1 MLCLRGQAHS
11 GPVAPLR
18 LVGPNNTSCQAI
30 ADRAFRFVSILA
42 AAAAP
47 PLLLPPSEIPLVPAP
62 PARRRYGSPP
72 PSAPNHFLLA
82 CVFPSMG
89 WELPPS
95 TPAASISGKLP
106 SLMHFDLCSLL
117 QERKSF
123 DEKFVRID
131 TEKLCKLASA
141 ALGLQLRPLV
151 DLTCGALARIIGGK
165 TPDEVRD
172 IFHLPDDLTE
182 EEKLE
187 PLKNINDDPTIRL
200 LNRLYAKKRKELQ
213 ERQKLK
219 DVQTQEELKDERSLD
234 ELLCFINGDEGSRGG
249 KAAKSKKK
257 NKRRKD
263 QAKNPSK
270 ANSEPVNKEGAGCV
284 VQRKADIGNI
294 SRLPCQSP
302 GLQDDIEY
310 PFEDADLDDGLDP
323 AMREEIDR

>member
-1 MLCLRGQAHS
+1 MSESELAVIKPEALKTYIWLQCFDGSIQQVEEE
-11 GPVAPLR
+11 VAMFCPMICR
-18 LVGPNNTSCQAI
+18 EIVKNGTGSSKNHAI
-30 ADRAFRFVSILA
+30 VLPERVNPASLSLILDYCRFHQ
-42 AAAAP
+42 
-47 PLLLPPSEIPLVPAP
+47 VPG
-62 PARRRYGSPP
+62 RS
-72 PSAPNHFLLA
+72 N
-82 CVFPSMG
+82 
-89 WELPPS
+89 
-95 TPAASISGKLP
+95 K
-106 SLMHFDLCSLL
+106 
-117 QERKSF
+117 ERKSF

-219 DVQTQEELKDERSLD
+219 DVQTQEEQKDERSLD
-234 ELLCFINGDEGSRGG
+234 ELLCFINGDGGSRGG

-263 QAKNPSK
+263 QAKNPAR
-270 ANSEPVNKEGAGCV
+270 ANSEPVNKVRATVLLFFLWGVTLYRMVCFLHNFFWELRRELAVWFRAKQIV
-284 VQRKADIGNI
+284 VIFLSFLAKVKICKMI
-294 SRLPCQSP
+294 SSTPLMMLILMMDLI
-302 GLQDDIEY
+302 LQ
-310 PFEDADLDDGLDP
+310 
-323 AMREEIDR
+323 

>member
-1 MLCLRGQAHS
+1 MSESELAVIKPECFDGSIQQVEEE
-11 GPVAPLR
+11 VAMFCPMICR
-18 LVGPNNTSCQAI
+18 EIVKNGTGSSKNHAI
-30 ADRAFRFVSILA
+30 VLPERVNPASLSLILDYCRFHQ
-42 AAAAP
+42 
-47 PLLLPPSEIPLVPAP
+47 VPG
-62 PARRRYGSPP
+62 RS
-72 PSAPNHFLLA
+72 N
-82 CVFPSMG
+82 
-89 WELPPS
+89 
-95 TPAASISGKLP
+95 K
-106 SLMHFDLCSLL
+106 
-117 QERKSF
+117 ERKSF

-219 DVQTQEELKDERSLD
+219 DVQTQEEQKDERSLD
-234 ELLCFINGDEGSRGG
+234 ELLCFINGDGDSRGG
-249 KAAKSKKK
+249 KAAKNKRK

-263 QAKNPSK
+263 QAKNPAK
-270 ANSEPVNKEGAGCV
+270 ANSEPVNKEGASCV
-284 VQRKADIGNI
+284 VPRKADSGNI
-294 SRLPCQSP
+294 SGLPCRRP
-302 GLQDDIEY
+302 DLQGDIDPFDDAE
-310 PFEDADLDDGLDP
+310 LDDGLDP
-323 AMREEIDR
+323 AMREEIDREVADFAMKLNLVWPERMRLDQDQRMESHVGARW